1 MHCIFIILSLFN
13 SYKKKIYNK
22 KKKIKKRKFNTN
34 NVYH

>member
-22 KKKIKKRKFNTN
+22 KKKIKKKKFKKN
-34 NVYH
+34 NI